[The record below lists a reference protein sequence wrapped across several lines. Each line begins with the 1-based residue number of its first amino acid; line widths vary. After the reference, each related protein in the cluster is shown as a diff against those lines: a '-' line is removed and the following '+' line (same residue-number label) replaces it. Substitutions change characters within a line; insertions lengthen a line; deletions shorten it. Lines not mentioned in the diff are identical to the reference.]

1 MKYSICK
8 IAKLMFAVFFL
19 CFVST
24 TESFS
29 QRVGFISSDQ
39 IRELFPEAKQA
50 DQRLETI
57 VDEWKREI
65 KELDQLI
72 EAKAFEIQK
81 NRLVWTEAEK
91 SQNNSEYEDLKTQKM
106 EFAKAKYSVGGE
118 YDQIVK
124 AISKPVE
131 DKIFG
136 AVQKV
141 SAEEGYDIIWDKS
154 SQPLPY
160 VNFKYDLTLKVLKEL
175 GVDTK
180 QLEQDLDKKIKTDPR
195 NIIEAKSQD
204 TPTKKTRKR
213 RTELNKEDE
222 DKTNSTETKVEEKKN
237 NEELKIEQEKKEKE

>member
-8 IAKLMFAVFFL
+8 IAKILFAVLFL
-19 CFVST
+19 CLVNT

-50 DQRLETI
+50 DQRIETI
-57 VDEWKREI
+57 RDEWKREI

-72 EAKAFEIQK
+72 ESKAFEIQK
-81 NRLVWTEAEK
+81 NRLVWTDAEK
-91 SQNNSEYEDLKTQKM
+91 AQNNSEYEELKTQRM
-106 EFAKAKYSVGGE
+106 EFAKIKYALGGE

-124 AISKPVE
+124 AITKPIE
-131 DKIFG
+131 DKIFA

-141 SAEEGYDIIWDKS
+141 AAEEGYDIIWDKS

-160 VNFKYDLTLKVLKEL
+160 VNFKYDLTLKALKEL

-180 QLEQDLDKKIKTDPR
+180 QLEQDLDNKIKKDPR

-222 DKTNSTETKVEEKKN
+222 VPKSNETVNEEQQN
-237 NEELKIEQEKKEKE
+237 IEELKIESEKKEKE